1 MYKRFPYSDTQE
13 VFRIHNCPD
22 SQGDLTKE
30 SRLLYSNTIVSD
42 EYKRNLYFP
51 QESIKNETGLDEN

>member
-22 SQGDLTKE
+22 SQGDLTKG

-51 QESIKNETGLDEN
+51 P